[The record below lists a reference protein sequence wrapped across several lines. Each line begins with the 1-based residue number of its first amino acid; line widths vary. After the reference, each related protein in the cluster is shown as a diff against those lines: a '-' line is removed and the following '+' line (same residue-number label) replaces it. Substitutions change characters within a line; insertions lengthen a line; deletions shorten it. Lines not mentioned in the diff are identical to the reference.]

1 MGFII
6 EKTIRFQRSRGGP
19 TFFRGGGSNFFQG
32 GGGGQMLISI
42 ETYITCDFVEGS
54 VPLPPPPPPTPPP
67 VWIRTRF
74 VSVSVSVCRRKIAC
88 A

>member
-32 GGGGQMLISI
+32 GGGGANVNFYRDL
-42 ETYITCDFVEGS
+42 YN
-54 VPLPPPPPPTPPP
+54 L
-67 VWIRTRF
+67 
-74 VSVSVSVCRRKIAC
+74 
-88 A
+88 